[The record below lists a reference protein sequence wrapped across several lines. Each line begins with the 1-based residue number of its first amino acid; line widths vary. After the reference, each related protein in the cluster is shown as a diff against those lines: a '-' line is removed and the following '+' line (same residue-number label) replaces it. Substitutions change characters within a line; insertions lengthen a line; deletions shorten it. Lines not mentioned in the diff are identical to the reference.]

1 MKNIKLGFLCL
12 IISLNGYSQLTY
24 MPDDAFEQCVE
35 ASIVGAS
42 TGNSPNDNYV
52 NTAAIQN
59 PQTAW
64 NLGFYPSTVPSGM
77 INDFTGILDFT
88 SLTSVLF
95 QSMNMTSINL
105 GMLSGSVNTLS
116 LSVSFCNNLTSITLP
131 QNKLLLSLESNT
143 MLQNVNFQ
151 SNNILNGLNISGNN
165 SLTSIDIS
173 NTSGVKPGSWL
184 TIIDNPVLTCLKL
197 NNGQCSN
204 WLNATHTGN
213 GYIDINDPWS
223 EFGGSL
229 FCVQVDNPAYC
240 EISNSWS
247 YGVTGLPNTY
257 YYSTNCTNCAAD
269 IDEVE
274 KYTISISPNPTT
286 SKFVVEGM
294 VNMTGTN
301 YYLLDQIGN
310 IIQSGTIDAEKMEID
325 LSRFA
330 EGVYWLKFENSWLPV
345 QRIIKQ

>member
-116 LSVSFCNNLTSITLP
+116 LNVSFCNNLTSITLP
-131 QNKLLLSLESNT
+131 QNKLLLSLESNP

-151 SNNILNGLNISGNN
+151 SN
-165 SLTSIDIS
+165 T
-173 NTSGVKPGSWL
+173 
-184 TIIDNPVLTCLKL
+184 
-197 NNGQCSN
+197 
-204 WLNATHTGN
+204 
-213 GYIDINDPWS
+213 
-223 EFGGSL
+223 F
-229 FCVQVDNPAYC
+229 
-240 EISNSWS
+240 
-247 YGVTGLPNTY
+247 
-257 YYSTNCTNCAAD
+257 
-269 IDEVE
+269 
-274 KYTISISPNPTT
+274 
-286 SKFVVEGM
+286 
-294 VNMTGTN
+294 
-301 YYLLDQIGN
+301 
-310 IIQSGTIDAEKMEID
+310 
-325 LSRFA
+325 
-330 EGVYWLKFENSWLPV
+330 
-345 QRIIKQ
+345 